1 MNHALPGPVAAWIAI
16 GLCSTAA
23 LVAAVDARSGTPT
36 NSRYGGRATE
46 LAHVVMLVA
55 MAVMWTPAGGD
66 LPATVWRGVFA
77 VLTIAMAGWVVV
89 AIGRRGEDL
98 GAAIYHCVAAF
109 AMLYATLGQQHHHHH
124 VHGGAENA
132 LPVPL
137 HGWTFVAIFTLDAV
151 ITLGAWTWQIAHRRP
166 ARALLPHLVMD
177 AATAMMVWQALS
189 A

>member
-1 MNHALPGPVAAWIAI
+1 MNHALPGPVGWIAI

-66 LPATVWRGVFA
+66 LPATVWRAVFS
-77 VLTIAMAGWVVV
+77 VLAIAMSVWVVV
-89 AIGRRGEDL
+89 AIGRRTDDV

-109 AMLYATLGQQHHHHH
+109 AMLYATLGQQQHQHH
-124 VHGGAENA
+124 VHGGAENQ

-137 HGWTFVAIFTLDAV
+137 LGWAFVAIFTLDAV
-151 ITLGAWTWQIAHRRP
+151 VTLGALTWQIAHRRP
-166 ARALLPHLVMD
+166 ARALFPHLVMD
-177 AATAMMVWQALS
+177 AATAVMIWQALS

>member
-1 MNHALPGPVAAWIAI
+1 MNHALPGSVSWIAI

-66 LPATVWRGVFA
+66 LPATVWRVVFS
-77 VLTIAMAGWVVV
+77 VLAIVMSVWVVV
-89 AIGRRGEDL
+89 AIGRRTDDV

-109 AMLYATLGQQHHHHH
+109 AMLYATLGQHHHH
-124 VHGGAENA
+124 VHTGAETP

-137 HGWTFVAIFTLDAV
+137 LGWAFVAIFTLDAV
-151 ITLGAWTWQIAHRRP
+151 VTLGALTWQLIHRQP
-166 ARALLPHLVMD
+166 ARALFPHLVMD
-177 AATAMMVWQALS
+177 AATAVMVWQALS

>member
-1 MNHALPGPVAAWIAI
+1 MNHALPGPVGGIAI

-55 MAVMWTPAGGD
+55 MAVMWTPAGGG
-66 LPATVWRGVFA
+66 LPATVWRAVFS
-77 VLTIAMAGWVVV
+77 VLAMSVWVVI
-89 AIGRRGEDL
+89 AIGRRTDDV

-109 AMLYATLGQQHHHHH
+109 AMLYATLGQQHHHH
-124 VHGGAENA
+124 VHGGAENQ

-137 HGWTFVAIFTLDAV
+137 LGWAFVAIFTLDAV
-151 ITLGAWTWQIAHRRP
+151 VTLGALTWQITHRRP
-166 ARALLPHLVMD
+166 ARALFPHLVMD
-177 AATAMMVWQALS
+177 AATAVMIWQALS